1 MEKPP
6 TEASVESVSAEEFA
20 RILKELRPDLTQ
32 PLIDRVRA
40 EQIVDK
46 SGSVRILVN
55 NEGFPSQFMPYLE
68 THVLCE
74 IRMANRKGFNLNA
87 LARKDALKAL
97 RAQYPRI
104 SETVADRLLSEFV
117 KETRFDF
124 KHEFAVWKEYQQ
136 ADGDGKLDEYHAFVI
151 SLKES
156 EQAKYTDCQSIV
168 RQTRNDMS
176 IRQSIFS
183 KIKTGS
189 KHHFIRRLN
198 A

>member
-6 TEASVESVSAEEFA
+6 SEASVENVSEEEFA
-20 RILKELRPDLTQ
+20 RVLMELRPDLSLAT
-32 PLIDRVRA
+32 IERVRA
-40 EQIVDK
+40 EKIVDPN
-46 SGSVRILVN
+46 GSVRILVN
-55 NEGFPSQFMPYLE
+55 NEGFPNQFLPYLE

-87 LARKDALKAL
+87 LARKEALKAL

-124 KHEFAVWKEYQQ
+124 KHEFAVLKEYQH
-136 ADGDGKLDEYHAFVI
+136 AEADGKLDEYHAFI
-151 SLKES
+151 IALKES
-156 EQAKYTDCQSIV
+156 EKTKYAEYQSIM
-168 RQTRNDMS
+168 RQVRNDMA
-176 IRQSIFS
+176 IRKSIFS

-189 KHHFIRRLN
+189 KHHFNKRLN